1 MKARPFMP
9 DWPRLLRR
17 EMAASYIGV
26 SPTKFSEMVSAGDL
40 PQPLSLSGTVVAWD
54 RMDLDGW
61 VESLRDCPTGNGWDE
76 TAA

>member
-1 MKARPFMP
+1 MP

-26 SPTKFSEMVSAGDL
+26 SPTKFSEMVTTGAL

-61 VESLRDCPTGNGWDE
+61 VESLRDSPNGNGWDE